1 LISVIVPIF
10 NAERSL
16 RSCVESILSQSY
28 ENIEIW
34 LIDDCSTDGS
44 QGICLEYSRE
54 HYNIN
59 FLKTSKN
66 SGGPAY
72 PRNIGI
78 ENAKGRYIAFID
90 ADDLWD
96 ARKISYQA
104 VILDKYDSI
113 KIVCSNATIIDSE
126 NQTRCFFSP
135 NSGSISKLFS
145 IFGKHR
151 ILLHNYI
158 IMSSAMVRSE
168 VFAKVRFEEW
178 LPLAAIEDWALW
190 MKIILNNSHNIVY
203 HLDKPLVHYRYSSNS
218 LSRQDYKKQL
228 LKVNILY
235 SWLSVCGVISSPFM
249 LCLQTYNIARC
260 MTHRIK
266 DKFKSYF
273 K

>member
-1 LISVIVPIF
+1 MISVIVPIF

-44 QGICLEYSRE
+44 QDICLEYSRE

-66 SGGPAY
+66 SGGPAC

-90 ADDLWD
+90 SDDLWD

-145 IFGKHR
+145 IFGKRR
-151 ILLHNYI
+151 ILFHNYI
-158 IMSSAMVRSE
+158 IMSSSMVRSE
-168 VFAKVRFEEW
+168 VLTKFRFEEW
-178 LPLAAIEDWALW
+178 KELSAIEDWALW
-190 MKIILNNSHNIVY
+190 MRIILNNPHDIIY
-203 HLDKPLVHYRYSSNS
+203 HIDEPLVHYRHSACS
-218 LSRQDYKKQL
+218 LSRYDFKKQL
-228 LKVNILY
+228 RKASILY
-235 SWLSVCGVISSPFM
+235 SWLSVSGLISSPFM
-249 LCLQTYNIARC
+249 LLLQTYNLFRC
-260 MTHRIK
+260 ILHC
-266 DKFKSYF
+266 FKV